1 MNRDRDAAPN
11 VGAQFSLAEDGTEMF
26 AFVIDGG
33 STIGP
38 RAATDED
45 RAKHAEAY
53 EDFLAG
59 ATAPEGEDAPPKRRG
74 GRRKA

>member
-38 RAATDED
+38 RVATDED
-45 RAKHAEAY
+45 RQKHAEAY

-59 ATAPEGEDAPPKRRG
+59 ATAPDGEAPPKRRS
-74 GRRKA
+74 GRPRKA